1 MAIQTFMKVL
11 SNKELI
17 KDVFEMVVEGDT
29 SAITTPGQFVNL
41 KLNKYQE
48 PYLRR
53 PMSICDY
60 DDHTLTMIYKVVGTG
75 TKLLSEIR
83 PGHKIDMLT
92 GLGHGFVY
100 QNEKSALLIGG
111 GLGLPP
117 LYKLAKELL
126 KKGVDVKL
134 VVGFAS
140 KKDAFYLDEFKE
152 LCPVFVATMDGTL
165 GTKGTVIDAI
175 KENNLSYE
183 HYYACGPLP
192 MLKALA
198 KFDDQ
203 HGSLSYEARMGCG
216 FGACMGCSMEM
227 KDGSSKRVCYEG
239 PVFASSEVKID
250 G

>member
-1 MAIQTFMKVL
+1 MANQTFMKVL

-17 KDVFEMVVEGDT
+17 KDVYEMVVEGDT
-29 SAITTPGQFVNL
+29 SAITTPGQFVNI

-92 GLGHGFVY
+92 GLGNGFVY
-100 QNEKSALLIGG
+100 QNERSALLIGG

-126 KKGVDVKL
+126 KKDVDVKL

-140 KKDAFYLDEFKE
+140 EKDAFYLEEFQQ
-152 LCPVFVATMDGTL
+152 LCPVYVATMDGTL

-175 KENNLSYE
+175 NEYNLSYE
-183 HYYACGPLP
+183 HYHACGPLP

-198 KFDDQ
+198 KFDEQ

-227 KDGSSKRVCYEG
+227 KDGSSKRVCLEG

>member
-1 MAIQTFMKVL
+1 
-11 SNKELI
+11 
-17 KDVFEMVVEGDT
+17 
-29 SAITTPGQFVNL
+29 
-41 KLNKYQE
+41 
-48 PYLRR
+48 
-53 PMSICDY
+53 
-60 DDHTLTMIYKVVGTG
+60 
-75 TKLLSEIR
+75 
-83 PGHKIDMLT
+83 MLT

-165 GTKGTVIDAI
+165 ETKGTVIDAI